1 MSRALSELEA
11 VLRQIHAAHR
21 KLLEQLD
28 GQQAGMKTMNLKAM
42 AESAAQQE
50 LLRARLMSMDAQR
63 RALAAQLAREM
74 RIEGE
79 VTLSKLA
86 KLNPAQASS
95 LLQLRRDLRETIE
108 AIRLRTKIG
117 SRLAGAVLGHLNTVM
132 RLFAAA
138 VQKGSVY
145 TKHGTPNL
153 TGRIGVMETVG

>member
-1 MSRALSELEA
+1 MSRALSELDA
-11 VLRQIHAAHR
+11 VLRQIHAAHG

-28 GQQAGMKTMNLKAM
+28 AQQAAMKTMNLNAM
-42 AESAAQQE
+42 AEAAAQQE
-50 LLRARLMSMDAQR
+50 LLRARLMSMDTQR
-63 RALAAQLAREM
+63 RALAVQLAREM

-86 KLNPAQASS
+86 KLNPAQAAS

-117 SRLAGAVLGHLNTVM
+117 SRLASAVLGHLNTVM

-138 VQKGSVY
+138 VHKGSVY

-153 TGRIGVMETVG
+153 AGRIGAMETVG